1 MSVSPADPNLMR
13 ALKLSQDIM
22 AAAENADMAR
32 VSALDGER
40 MRLVQSF
47 KLSVRE
53 VGAAD
58 SALLGE
64 ILQLNDQALGLLEHQ
79 RRAKGRELDM
89 AAVGRRA
96 VTAYS
101 HNR

>member
-1 MSVSPADPNLMR
+1 MSVAADPNLLR
-13 ALKLSQDIM
+13 ALTLSQDIM
-22 AAAENADMAR
+22 AAAEQADLAR
-32 VSALDGER
+32 VGALDGER
-40 MRLVQSF
+40 MRLMQSF
-47 KLSVRE
+47 KSAVRQ

-58 SALLGE
+58 SALLRE
-64 ILQLNDQALGLLEHQ
+64 IQQLNDRALGLLEHQ

-101 HNR
+101 HTR